1 MERGEDN
8 KKRFIII
15 DGSSLMYRAFFAL
28 PLLTS
33 SSGIYT
39 NAIMGFA
46 NMLGK
51 ILTEYKPDNIVV
63 AFDKSRQTFRTQMYA
78 EYKGQREK
86 TPDELK
92 SQIPLLREFLEAL
105 GIAFIEKD
113 NYEADD
119 IIGTLATK
127 AASQDYEALIV
138 TGDKD
143 ALQLIRPN
151 LKVMLTKRGI
161 MDMQIFD
168 EEAFKEKYA
177 GLEPIKLIDIKALM
191 GDSSDNIPG
200 VPGIG
205 EKTALKLLSQ
215 YQDLE
220 NLLNNIDNVSGK
232 KLKEKLQEN
241 QELARLSYKLATIC
255 CEVDV
260 DFKPQEFELTPNL
273 QKLNDFCQKYE
284 LKTVLTRMK
293 KVLADKLEVVS
304 QNDDAEL
311 ALNFEAT
318 MPVYEEFTQD
328 KIDALIS
335 KIKAEKSVSFMV
347 LFEGKV
353 PDISI
358 DMMAICCKDS
368 LGIIRAKEDIDKLS
382 EVLQD
387 ETITKFVYDVKM
399 LYHLNLDLK
408 GKIYDT
414 LLMAYLL
421 EPAKRSYEMNV
432 LWQMAD
438 IEEEIPWENLNEE
451 EKLICGARH
460 LADLSKILADKLADE
475 KMVNL
480 YEQIELPL
488 AKMLCDM
495 ETVGI
500 YINEQKL
507 DDMNEQMY
515 KQITALEQDIYEL
528 AGEIFN
534 INSPKQLGDILFN
547 KLGLPALKKT
557 KTGYSTNAEVLE
569 NLIYAHPIIAKIL
582 DYRMLN
588 KLKTTY
594 LDGLKALINPQTKR
608 IHTSFNQTVTETGR
622 LSSSEPNLQN
632 IPVRTAEGKKI
643 RSLFEPGEGYDYI
656 LSADYSQIELRIM
669 AHMSEDKHFIDAFC
683 HNQDIHTAT
692 AAQVFKVPIDEVTS
706 ELRGKAKAVNFGIIY
721 GISAFGLAKNLHI
734 SPKEAGEYIDN
745 YLQECSGVKNFM
757 HEIVE
762 KAHQDG
768 FVTTLFGRRRYL
780 PAIKSSNFNQRA
792 LAERMAMNTPIQGT
806 AADIIKIAM
815 NRASEAIKEANLKS
829 RILLQV
835 HDELV
840 LEVVKEEIE
849 KVSEILTTAMQNT
862 ASLKVPLIIDINYGK
877 NWAEAK

>member
-1 MERGEDN
+1 MEVIVERGEDN

-353 PDISI
+353 PDIFI

-475 KMVNL
+475 K
-480 YEQIELPL
+480 
-488 AKMLCDM
+488 
-495 ETVGI
+495 
-500 YINEQKL
+500 
-507 DDMNEQMY
+507 
-515 KQITALEQDIYEL
+515 
-528 AGEIFN
+528 
-534 INSPKQLGDILFN
+534 
-547 KLGLPALKKT
+547 
-557 KTGYSTNAEVLE
+557 
-569 NLIYAHPIIAKIL
+569 
-582 DYRMLN
+582 
-588 KLKTTY
+588 
-594 LDGLKALINPQTKR
+594 
-608 IHTSFNQTVTETGR
+608 
-622 LSSSEPNLQN
+622 
-632 IPVRTAEGKKI
+632 
-643 RSLFEPGEGYDYI
+643 
-656 LSADYSQIELRIM
+656 
-669 AHMSEDKHFIDAFC
+669 
-683 HNQDIHTAT
+683 
-692 AAQVFKVPIDEVTS
+692 
-706 ELRGKAKAVNFGIIY
+706 
-721 GISAFGLAKNLHI
+721 
-734 SPKEAGEYIDN
+734 
-745 YLQECSGVKNFM
+745 
-757 HEIVE
+757 
-762 KAHQDG
+762 
-768 FVTTLFGRRRYL
+768 
-780 PAIKSSNFNQRA
+780 
-792 LAERMAMNTPIQGT
+792 
-806 AADIIKIAM
+806 
-815 NRASEAIKEANLKS
+815 
-829 RILLQV
+829 
-835 HDELV
+835 
-840 LEVVKEEIE
+840 
-849 KVSEILTTAMQNT
+849 
-862 ASLKVPLIIDINYGK
+862 
-877 NWAEAK
+877 W

>member
-1 MERGEDN
+1 MEH
-8 KKRFIII
+8 KKNRFIII

-39 NAIMGFA
+39 NAIMGFS

-51 ILTEYKPDNIVV
+51 ILDEYKPESMVV
-63 AFDKSRQTFRTQMYA
+63 AFDKSRKTFRTEMY
-78 EYKGQREK
+78 EDYKGQRAK

-92 SQIPLLREFLEAL
+92 SQIPLLRDFLESL
-105 GIAFIEKD
+105 GIVFIEKD

-119 IIGTLATK
+119 IIGTLAVK
-127 AASQDYEALIV
+127 AANQGYDTLIV

-161 MDMQIFD
+161 MDMQVFD

-200 VPGIG
+200 VPGVG
-205 EKTALKLLSQ
+205 EKTALKLLTQ
-215 YQDLE
+215 FKDLD
-220 NLLNNIDNVSGK
+220 NLLANIEQVTGK

-255 CEVDV
+255 CDVDV
-260 DFKPQEFELTPNL
+260 EFLPEEYKITPKLQEL
-273 QKLNDFCQKYE
+273 QAFCNKYE
-284 LKTVLTRMK
+284 LKTVLNRMK
-293 KVLADKLEVVS
+293 KLLADEFVDTNKETDNGEEIALSLGFTDILPEYKTVDKTNIDEFKEIAKQEKIIAVMPIITGKTPDVQIQS
-304 QNDDAEL
+304 I
-311 ALNFEAT
+311 ALNAGN
-318 MPVYEEFTQD
+318 
-328 KIDALIS
+328 K
-335 KIKAEKSVSFMV
+335 
-347 LFEGKV
+347 
-353 PDISI
+353 
-358 DMMAICCKDS
+358 
-368 LGIIRAKEDIDKLS
+368 LGIIREDYAILADIF
-382 EVLQD
+382 VD
-387 ETITKFVYDVKM
+387 ENIVKVVYDVKA
-399 LYHLNLDLK
+399 LYHTKMELK
-408 GKIYDT
+408 GVVQDI

-421 EPAKRSYEMNV
+421 EPASRSYEMDKIR
-432 LWQMAD
+432 QFCD
-438 IEEEIPWENLNEE
+438 IDESLSYEDLSLEEKSIYDASKMLNMYQALNERLDKE
-451 EKLICGARH
+451 EMLKLYHEIEFPLARM
-460 LADLSKILADKLADE
+460 LAD
-475 KMVNL
+475 
-480 YEQIELPL
+480 
-488 AKMLCDM
+488 M
-495 ETVGI
+495 EEVGI
-500 YINEQKL
+500 YINENKL
-507 DDMNEQMY
+507 DTMNGQMANQIAEIEQ
-515 KQITALEQDIYEL
+515 EIYEA

-534 INSPKQLGDILFN
+534 INSPKQLGEILFV

-557 KTGYSTNAEVLE
+557 KTGFSTNAEVLE
-569 NLIYAHPIIAKIL
+569 NLIYAHPIISKIL
-582 DYRMLN
+582 DYRLLN

-643 RSLFEPGEGYDYI
+643 RSLFEPGEGYDKI

-669 AHMSEDKHFIDAFC
+669 AHMSEDKHFLTAFC
-683 HNQDIHTAT
+683 DNQDIHAAT
-692 AAQVFKVPIDEVTS
+692 AAQVFKVPIEEVTPQM
-706 ELRGKAKAVNFGIIY
+706 RGKAKAVNFGIIY
-721 GISAFGLAKNLHI
+721 GISAFGLARNLRI
-734 SPKEAGEYIDN
+734 SPKEAGEYIDS
-745 YLQECSGVKNFM
+745 YLTECSGVKDFM
-757 HEIVE
+757 DKIVK

-768 FVTTLFGRRRYL
+768 YVTTLFGRRRYL
-780 PAIKSSNFNQRA
+780 PAINSSNFNQRS

-815 NRASEAIKEANLKS
+815 NRASVAIKEAKLKS

-840 LEVVKEEIE
+840 LEVVNEEIE
-849 KVSEILTTAMQNT
+849 EVSKILRNAMQNT
-862 ASLKVPLIIDINYGK
+862 ATLKVPLIIDINCGK

>member
-1 MERGEDN
+1 MD
-8 KKRFIII
+8 KQKFIII

-28 PLLTS
+28 PLLTAS
-33 SSGIYT
+33 NGAYT

-51 ILTEYKPDNIVV
+51 ILTEYEPNNIVV
-63 AFDKSRQTFRTQMYA
+63 AFDKSRQTFRTQMY
-78 EYKGQREK
+78 EDYKGQRAK

-92 SQIPLLREFLEAL
+92 SQIPLLRDFLETL
-105 GIAFIEKD
+105 GIAFIELD

-119 IIGTLATK
+119 IIGTLAIK
-127 AASQDYEALIV
+127 AAKKDYEALIV

-151 LKVMLTKRGI
+151 VKVMLTKRGI

-205 EKTALKLLSQ
+205 EKTALKLLGE
-215 YQDLE
+215 YDNLE
-220 NLLNNIDNVSGK
+220 NLLANIEKVSGK

-241 QELARLSYKLATIC
+241 QEMARLSYKLATIC
-255 CEVDV
+255 CDI
-260 DFKPQEFELTPNL
+260 DIEFEPEKFALTPDIEKL
-273 QKLNDFCQKYE
+273 QSFCQKYE
-284 LKTVLTRMK
+284 LKTIFNRMK
-293 KVLADKLEVVS
+293 KILTSKFLVENEKDIEA
-304 QNDDAEL
+304 L
-311 ALNFEAT
+311 ALNFEVNI
-318 MPVYEEFTQD
+318 PKYD
-328 KIDALIS
+328 KYTDENIDKFLTLVR
-335 KIKAEKSVSFMV
+335 EKKQIAIIPII
-347 LFEGKV
+347 EGKV
-353 PDISI
+353 PNIKAKEF
-358 DMMAICCKDS
+358 AIACEDK
-368 LGIIRAKEDIDKLS
+368 LGIFIGECSCLTDIMINEDI
-382 EVLQD
+382 V
-387 ETITKFVYDVKM
+387 KFVYDVKM
-399 LYHLNLDLK
+399 LEHLGLDIK

-414 LLMAYLL
+414 LLMSYLL
-421 EPAKRSYEMNV
+421 EPAKRSYEMNS
-432 LWQMAD
+432 LWELAD
-438 IEEEIPWENLNEE
+438 IEEDIPWENLNEE
-451 EKLICGARH
+451 ERLIYSVKNLTELGHNLIEKL
-460 LADLSKILADKLADE
+460 SDE
-475 KMVNL
+475 QMVNL

-495 ETVGI
+495 ENVGI

-507 DDMNEQMY
+507 DEMNEQMH
-515 KQITALEQDIYEL
+515 KEITALEQDIHKL
-528 AGEIFN
+528 AGEEFN
-534 INSPKQLGDILFN
+534 INSPKQLGEILFN

-569 NLIYAHPIIAKIL
+569 NLVYAHPIISKIL
-582 DYRMLN
+582 DYRLLN

-594 LDGLKALINPQTKR
+594 LDGLKALINPYTKR

-669 AHMSEDKHFIDAFC
+669 AHMSEDRHFIEAFC
-683 HNQDIHTAT
+683 NNQDIHTAT
-692 AAQVFKVPIDEVTS
+692 AAQVFKVPIDEVTP
-706 ELRGKAKAVNFGIIY
+706 ELRGRAKAVNFGIIY

-734 SPKEAGEYIDN
+734 SPKEAGEYINN
-745 YLQECSGVKNFM
+745 YLNECSGVKNFM
-757 HEIVE
+757 DAIVK
-762 KAHQDG
+762 KAHKDG
-768 FVTTLFGRRRYL
+768 YVTTLFGRRRYL
-780 PAIKSSNFNQRA
+780 PMLNSSNFTQRS

-815 NRASEAIKEANLKS
+815 NRASLSIAKAKLKS

-840 LEVVKEEIE
+840 LEVVEAEI
-849 KVSEILTTAMQNT
+849 KQVSKILTEAMQGT
-862 ASLKVPLIIDINYGK
+862 VSLKVPLTIDINYGK

>member
-1 MERGEDN
+1 MN
-8 KKRFIII
+8 KQRFIII

-28 PLLTS
+28 PLLTAS
-33 SSGIYT
+33 NGAYT

-51 ILTEYKPDNIVV
+51 ILTEYEPDNIVV
-63 AFDKSRQTFRTQMYA
+63 AFDKSRQTFRTQMYE
-78 EYKGQREK
+78 EYKGQRAK

-92 SQIPLLREFLEAL
+92 SQIPLLRDFLETL
-105 GIAFIEKD
+105 GIAFVEMD

-119 IIGTLATK
+119 IIGTLAVK
-127 AASQDYEALIV
+127 AADKDYEALIV

-151 LKVMLTKRGI
+151 VKVMLTKRGI

-168 EEAFKEKYA
+168 EDAFKEKYA

-205 EKTALKLLSQ
+205 EKTALKLLGE
-215 YQDLE
+215 YGDLD
-220 NLLNNIDNVSGK
+220 NLLANIDKLSGK
-232 KLKEKLQEN
+232 KLKERLEEN
-241 QELARLSYKLATIC
+241 QDLARLSYKLATIC
-255 CEVDV
+255 CDV
-260 DFKPQEFELTPNL
+260 EIDFVPEKFALMPDMEKMQA
-273 QKLNDFCQKYE
+273 FCQKYE
-284 LKTVLTRMK
+284 LKTIYNRMK
-293 KVLADKLEVVS
+293 KILADKFLSV
-304 QNDDAEL
+304 QNDDMETL
-311 ALNFEAT
+311 SLNFEVAVPYYDKYNEENIDGFLAKVKT
-318 MPVYEEFTQD
+318 VKQIAIMPV
-328 KIDALIS
+328 I
-335 KIKAEKSVSFMV
+335 V
-347 LFEGKV
+347 GKV
-353 PDISI
+353 PNIEVREI
-358 DMMAICCKDS
+358 AIAC
-368 LGIIRAKEDIDKLS
+368 EDKLG
-382 EVLQD
+382 LFIGDNACLTAIMQD
-387 ETITKFVYDVKM
+387 ENIVKFVYDVKM
-399 LYHLNLDLK
+399 LEHLGLNLQ
-408 GKIYDT
+408 GKVYDT

-421 EPAKRSYEMNV
+421 EPAKRSYEMNS
-432 LWQMAD
+432 LWEMAD
-438 IEEEIPWENLNEE
+438 IEEDIPWENLNEE
-451 EKLICGARH
+451 EKLICSVKNLTKLG
-460 LADLSKILADKLADE
+460 LKLADKLADE
-475 KMVNL
+475 QMITL

-488 AKMLCDM
+488 ARMLCNM
-495 ETVGI
+495 ENVGI

-507 DDMNEQMY
+507 DEMNEQMH
-515 KQITALEQDIYEL
+515 KEIVSLEKDIHEL
-528 AGEIFN
+528 AGEEFN
-534 INSPKQLGDILFN
+534 INSPKQLGEILFN

-569 NLIYAHPIIAKIL
+569 NLVYAHPIISKIL
-582 DYRMLN
+582 NYRLLN

-669 AHMSEDKHFIDAFC
+669 AHMSEDKHFIEAFC

-692 AAQVFKVPIDEVTS
+692 AAQVFKVPIDEVNS
-706 ELRGKAKAVNFGIIY
+706 ELRGRAKAVNFGIIY

-745 YLQECSGVKNFM
+745 YLRECSGVKDFM
-757 HEIVE
+757 DSIVK

-768 FVTTLFGRRRYL
+768 YVTTLFGRRRYL
-780 PAIKSSNFNQRA
+780 PMLNSSNFTQRS

-806 AADIIKIAM
+806 AADIIKMAM
-815 NRASEAIKEANLKS
+815 NRASNAIAKANLKS

-840 LEVVKEEIE
+840 LEVIEAEI
-849 KVSEILTTAMQNT
+849 KQVSEILTEAMQDIV
-862 ASLKVPLIIDINYGK
+862 SLKVPLTIDINYGK
-877 NWAEAK
+877 NWAQAK